1 MKTQSAILITL
12 LTVALPVVAAD
23 EKPIAGP
30 KGGKIL
36 NTDSPRTE
44 FFVEKDHT
52 VTISFY
58 GADMKPVPA
67 GDQTAVIWADAK
79 SGRVKLETERKGD
92 ALVSKTPLPEGD
104 GYNVIVQLKSKPDA
118 KAENFKIT
126 YHTEAC
132 PECKRAEYACIC
144 PPEKEHSHD
153 HKPGEKEHKH

>member
-36 NTDSPRTE
+36 NTDSPRAE

-58 GADMKPVPA
+58 GADLKPVPA

-126 YHTEAC
+126 YHTETC
-132 PECKRAEYACIC
+132 PECKLAEYACIC
-144 PPEKEHSHD
+144 PSEKEHAHD

>member
-1 MKTQSAILITL
+1 MRTQSAILITL
-12 LTVALPVVAAD
+12 LTVALSVVAAD
-23 EKPIAGP
+23 QKPIAGP

-36 NTDSPRTE
+36 NTDSPRAE

-144 PPEKEHSHD
+144 PPEKEHVHD
-153 HKPGEKEHKH
+153 HKPGDKEHKH